1 MPAPGSPIPDPTALD
16 GLSSDQLVAA
26 LAVPLPPAPHSTRV
40 TWLLWVVRIVLLV
53 LTGLVIY
60 AFIAAL

>member
-1 MPAPGSPIPDPTALD
+1 MPEPAPQDLD
-16 GLSSDQLVAA
+16 GLEPDQLVAA

-40 TWLLWVVRIVLLV
+40 TTLLWVVRIVLLA

-60 AFIAAL
+60 AFFAAL

>member
-1 MPAPGSPIPDPTALD
+1 MSDPVPSELD
-16 GLSSDQLVAA
+16 GLDPDQLVAT
-26 LAVPLPPAPHSTRV
+26 LAVPLPPAPKSARV
-40 TWLLWVVRIVLLV
+40 TVLLWVVRIVLLV